1 MSSIMKGI
9 VDESEEVAVI
19 YIDNKP
25 STKYAKKHEAERD
38 AEFLRKKYP
47 NKKIEIK
54 HEVRETEAKKGADG
68 KRCWKGK
75 RYAGTENGKDKCI
88 PVKNEAANPAQQAA
102 IAVNMK
108 KQGKKP
114 KHIEE
119 ASGTPG
125 GVEMFRTKD
134 MVNTTMQQNL
144 YRRELQAVKDA
155 EKKAKRAAY
164 RAANPREAVPMMH
177 IGASSY
183 QIPAIQAWKDNGDVG
198 EAIKYAVNKF
208 ANKQSKEFKADLAS
222 DPNFKEAVINFFN
235 VGADILAA
243 RNAAMAKRG
252 GSVPDSDYRTKEQTE
267 AGYNAI
273 NIINDVLLNH
283 MKKHGVD
290 KTGRRVPPGFNYTLG
305 EGVIVGHDAN
315 DPEIAI
321 LGGAGTMS
329 LSRLKKKAHQEA
341 LQLADDIANG
351 KYNASSYN
359 MKQLHNT
366 LNTIVAA
373 EKEME
378 QKYFGEARAPHPLLK
393 AVNQNL
399 IDLASGEVRRREEA
413 KKKAAQAQKAA
424 SKELA
429 RLNKPKK
436 PTLDQIWQKIEHA
449 ISNYFPDGDPTDYLA
464 PYMERNNLSWDD
476 ITRAAK
482 KNGYKDL
489 WDYWNTLAQDIEN
502 DAYYDWHATGGK
514 NVRQRAPFMET
525 PTDNPTGAS
534 GEGGWRKYKPK
545 SAGITESYPSN
556 VKQYA
561 RDLASEMREE
571 GYDWEPVDLSDP
583 EEAIDDA
590 REQLSMFASSNMC
603 DFFGDYDT
611 AEQLHII
618 KMFNKKFGGVKED
631 TAYAGGM
638 GQGHGGES
646 YRKFKPKSAGT
657 FKESA
662 IMKALKRESK

>member
-1 MSSIMKGI
+1 M
-9 VDESEEVAVI
+9 
-19 YIDNKP
+19 
-25 STKYAKKHEAERD
+25 
-38 AEFLRKKYP
+38 
-47 NKKIEIK
+47 
-54 HEVRETEAKKGADG
+54 
-68 KRCWKGK
+68 
-75 RYAGTENGKDKCI
+75 NG
-88 PVKNEAANPAQQAA
+88 N
-102 IAVNMK
+102 
-108 KQGKKP
+108 
-114 KHIEE
+114 
-119 ASGTPG
+119 
-125 GVEMFRTKD
+125 
-134 MVNTTMQQNL
+134 
-144 YRRELQAVKDA
+144 A

-267 AGYNAI
+267 AGYSAI

-290 KTGRRVPPGFNYTLG
+290 KTGRRVPPGFNYALG

-378 QKYFGEARAPHPLLK
+378 KLYFGESLDENAWNQLGQRKPNTNLPAPDRGSRVNHGRRFEEGDIVIPLSGPLKGQPHKVIHSQRSSIRIVPLGRDSYPGDTIAPRTKHEWVVPASEEQVAQARANAK
-393 AVNQNL
+393 AFADKVNNFNEDYTGEYAAEKTAAVNPYGGLKDRQFR
-399 IDLASGEVRRREEA
+399 G
-413 KKKAAQAQKAA
+413 
-424 SKELA
+424 
-429 RLNKPKK
+429 
-436 PTLDQIWQKIEHA
+436 A
-449 ISNYFPDGDPTDYLA
+449 IS
-464 PYMERNNLSWDD
+464 
-476 ITRAAK
+476 
-482 KNGYKDL
+482 
-489 WDYWNTLAQDIEN
+489 
-502 DAYYDWHATGGK
+502 
-514 NVRQRAPFMET
+514 ET

-545 SAGITESYPSN
+545 SAGEI
-556 VKQYA
+556 
-561 RDLASEMREE
+561 EE
-571 GYDWEPVDLSDP
+571 GQIYS
-583 EEAIDDA
+583 
-590 REQLSMFASSNMC
+590 
-603 DFFGDYDT
+603 T
-611 AEQLHII
+611 
-618 KMFNKKFGGVKED
+618 GG
-631 TAYAGGM
+631 GC
-638 GQGHGGES
+638 GQS